1 MYDSLGIYNID
12 YVLILS
18 VSRSPSYFMNG
29 KISVTPTVN
38 RYIQY
43 YSICQTLTS
52 SVIAI
57 CEVTVRTISIIVH
70 LSNTLQR
77 ILAVV
82 RTSTYNNTACILRTV
97 SMVLW
102 HLPSEGVYSRLS
114 MYYGMALIDF

>member
-1 MYDSLGIYNID
+1 MC
-12 YVLILS
+12 
-18 VSRSPSYFMNG
+18 
-29 KISVTPTVN
+29 ISFSKLFYEREDFRNTYRKPT
-38 RYIQY
+38 YIQY

-52 SVIAI
+52 SVITI

-82 RTSTYNNTACILRTV
+82 RTSIYNNTACILRTV

-114 MYYGMALIDF
+114 MYSGMALIDSNTYYVFYH